1 MTAYIRDGLEVTR
14 EEFDATARPWLLKM
28 CRKRRKRKAA
38 VPMIGNSY
46 GEGKPGKSIGMSV
59 HPSQI
64 PMMNEAIKRHGIR
77 GVSYDPSK
85 RDNCV
90 ITSRRGRAKWMPVF
104 AEMTRLTGLHD
115 GDGGYGDG

>member
-1 MTAYIRDGLEVTR
+1 MTAYIRNGREVTR
-14 EEFDATARPWLLKM
+14 EEFDATARRWPPKKHG
-28 CRKRRKRKAA
+28 RKATAA
-38 VPMIGNSY
+38 VPMIGDSY
-46 GEGKPGKSIGMSV
+46 GEGNPGKSIGMSV

-90 ITSRRGRAKWMPVF
+90 ITSRRGRAKWMPIF
-104 AEMTRLTGLHD
+104 AQMTRLTGLHD
-115 GDGGYGDG
+115 DDGGYGDG

>member
-1 MTAYIRDGLEVTR
+1 MTAYIRNGRKVTR
-14 EEFDATARPWLLKM
+14 EEFEGTARRWPLK
-28 CRKRRKRKAA
+28 RRRKRCKRKLA
-38 VPMIGNSY
+38 VPMIGDSY
-46 GEGKPGKSIGMSV
+46 GEGNPGKSIGMSV

-90 ITSRRGRAKWMPVF
+90 ITSRRGRAKWMPIF
-104 AEMTRLTGLHD
+104 GQMMRLTGLHD
-115 GDGGYGDG
+115 DDGGFSDG

>member
-1 MTAYIRDGLEVTR
+1 MTAYIRNGREVTR
-14 EEFDATARPWLLKM
+14 EEFEATARRWPL
-28 CRKRRKRKAA
+28 KRRRRKAVIPGMTLA
-38 VPMIGNSY
+38 YREGN
-46 GEGKPGKSIGMSV
+46 PGKSIGMSV

-104 AEMTRLTGLHD
+104 GQMMRLTGLHD
-115 GDGGYGDG
+115 DDGGFSDG